1 MKQLLTAFVLMLF
14 SFAAYTQGTPQKK
27 ITNSKDTLRAGF
39 DAFIKIDD
47 IDGEVPDTLPPAPN
61 LLTLSAGG
69 MLSQTTNTNLIDRY
83 IAQSRPGYTFSI
95 GYARELPKSRL
106 QINATYFKGGVNVA
120 TGDIDG
126 DGKGDMSNVDLQYL
140 AIPVQY
146 QFYLGAHKRFFVGG
160 GGYASF
166 LLSSKQT
173 GRPIYGDIKNYDAG
187 ATASAG
193 AWLGSRLMI
202 QTGYHVGLVDI
213 DVSESNK
220 ARNGMAFLMLSYTL
234 YSKIKYGPVITIKP
248 KG

>member
-1 MKQLLTAFVLMLF
+1 MKQLLTVILLIITGVTIA
-14 SFAAYTQGTPQKK
+14 QNTPQKK
-27 ITNSKDTLRAGF
+27 IAKGKDTLRAGF

-47 IDGEVPDTLPPAPN
+47 IDSEVPDTLPPAPN

-69 MLSQTTNTNLIDRY
+69 TMSQTTNTNLVDRY
-83 IAQSRPGYTFSI
+83 AAQARPGYTISI

-106 QINATYFKGGVNVA
+106 QINAAYFKGGVNVA
-120 TGDIDG
+120 TGDING
-126 DGKGDMSNVDLQYL
+126 DGKNDVSNVDLQYL
-140 AIPVQY
+140 SIPVQY
-146 QFYLGAHKRFFVGG
+146 QFYLGASKRFFVGA

-173 GRPIYGDIKNYDAG
+173 GRPIYGDIKTYDAG
-187 ATASAG
+187 AAASAG
-193 AWLGSRLMI
+193 AWLGKRLMV
-202 QTGYHVGLVDI
+202 QTGYQFGLVDI

-220 ARNGMAFLMLSYTL
+220 ARNGMAFLMLSYAL

>member
-1 MKQLLTAFVLMLF
+1 MKQLLTVILLII
-14 SFAAYTQGTPQKK
+14 SSAAIAQNTPQKK
-27 ITNSKDTLRAGF
+27 ITKGKDTLRAGF

-47 IDGEVPDTLPPAPN
+47 INGESPDTLPPAPN

-69 MLSQTTNTNLIDRY
+69 TMSQTTNTNLVDRY
-83 IAQSRPGYTFSI
+83 AAQARPGYTISI

-106 QINATYFKGGVNVA
+106 QINAAYFKGGVNVA
-120 TGDIDG
+120 TGDING
-126 DGKGDMSNVDLQYL
+126 DGKNDVSNVDLQYL
-140 AIPVQY
+140 SIPVQY
-146 QFYLGAHKRFFVGG
+146 QFYIGAGKRFFVGA

-173 GRPIYGDIKNYDAG
+173 GRPIYGDIKTYDAG

-193 AWLGSRLMI
+193 AWLGKRLML
-202 QTGYHVGLVDI
+202 QTGYQFGLVDI
-213 DVSESNK
+213 DVSENNK
-220 ARNGMAFLMLSYTL
+220 ARNGMAFLMLSYAL